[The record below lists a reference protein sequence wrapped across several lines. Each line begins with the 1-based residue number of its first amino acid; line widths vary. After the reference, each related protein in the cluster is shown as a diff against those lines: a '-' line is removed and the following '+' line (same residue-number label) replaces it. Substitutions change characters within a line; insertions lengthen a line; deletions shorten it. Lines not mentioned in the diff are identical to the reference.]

1 VSAAP
6 HPKASPKARTK
17 TQTVDAVLAAL
28 ADPQRRKVVDVL
40 RSGPRNAGDLSKL
53 VGVSAPAMSRHLRLL
68 KASGIVGETH
78 PDYDAR
84 VRVYALKP
92 GPLAELKSWL
102 ETTERLWAE
111 QLASFKKHVER

>member
-1 VSAAP
+1 VTRKAA
-6 HPKASPKARTK
+6 AGK

-28 ADPQRRKVVDVL
+28 ADPHRRKVVEAL
-40 RSGPRNAGDLSKL
+40 RSGPRNAGELSKL

-92 GPLAELKSWL
+92 APLGELKAWL
-102 ETTERLWAE
+102 ETTERLWAD
-111 QLASFKKHVER
+111 QLAAFKKHLER